1 MSSSGEVERYKTR
14 ERERERERERDRR
27 HDYTLDLTNQL
38 LLNRI
43 QRIILIKKY

>member
-1 MSSSGEVERYKTR
+1 MSSSGEVERYKT
-14 ERERERERERDRR
+14 RERERERERDRR